1 MEYLESTALFDLI
14 KIISNWW
21 FDELVQKMKLTVVTV
36 KWRVLHSPVNVVDH
50 SMEVNKCNITDSL
63 VSK

>member
-21 FDELVQKMKLTVVTV
+21 FDELVQKMKLTV

-50 SMEVNKCNITDSL
+50 SMEVNKCNITDS
-63 VSK
+63 SK